1 MASINRYS
9 DGQYMGQATVDMDA
23 YEAMAQQPEG
33 LVEAGDVL
41 GDEDMDRLG
50 LDASTVIWCE

>member
-9 DGQYMGQATVDMDA
+9 DGQCVGQATVGMAA

-33 LVEAGDVL
+33 LAEAGDVL
-41 GDEDMDRLG
+41 SDEDMDRLG
-50 LDASTVIWCE
+50 LDASTAIWCE

>member
-1 MASINRYS
+1 MASINRYN
-9 DGQYMGQATVDMDA
+9 DGLCVGQADVDMAA
-23 YEAMAQQPEG
+23 YAAMAQQPEG